1 MVSVGER
8 SFHLLLGTLLVLS
21 LLVGRYAHAWFPGWN
36 PPQVDVITLAIGLVW
51 VGRYAAWRGE
61 LGEETKKVADDR
73 FTRLERRLDALEDE
87 LRARRRSF

>member
-21 LLVGRYAHAWFPGWN
+21 LLVGRYARTWFPGWS
-36 PPQVDVITLAIGLVW
+36 PPQVDVITLVIGLVW

-61 LGEETKKVADDR
+61 LSEETKKVADDR